1 MTSEIDPL
9 HLRTLAAIVDEGS
22 LERAAQA
29 LVVTP
34 SAVSQRLKAME
45 RQVGRVLLQR
55 SRPPRPTESGAV
67 LLRLAR
73 QVSHLEQEAHAAL
86 GTDEG
91 STTEVPLV
99 VNADSLATWAL
110 PALAPL
116 AARGDVVLDI
126 HREDEA
132 HSTGLLRSG
141 TVMAAVTSTPEPVQG
156 CVVDRLGAMR
166 YRAVAT
172 PEFVAR
178 WFPDGVGAASV
189 AVAPT
194 LDFDRLDELQGRFLR
209 RVTRRAV
216 SPPRHHVP
224 GSEEFA
230 EAVRRGL
237 GWAMLPDLQTT
248 DDRARGSLVPLGRR
262 PVIDV
267 PLFWQRWALDSPVLA
282 EVTAAIRAGAAEAL
296 LASPLR

>member
-1 MTSEIDPL
+1 MSASEIDAL

-29 LVVTP
+29 LVVSP

-73 QVSHLEQEAHAAL
+73 QVTHLEQEALSTL
-86 GTDEG
+86 GSDGDRVPEI
-91 STTEVPLV
+91 PLV

-132 HSTGLLRSG
+132 HSTELLRAG
-141 TVMAAVTSTPEPVQG
+141 TVMAAVTSTPDPVQG

-172 PEFVAR
+172 PEFAAR
-178 WFPDGVGAASV
+178 WFPDGVDADSV
-189 AVAPT
+189 ARAPT
-194 LDFDRLDELQGRFLR
+194 LDFDRKDELQSRFLR
-209 RVTRRAV
+209 RVTRRSV

-224 GSEEFA
+224 GSDEFA

-237 GWAMLPDLQTT
+237 GWAMLPDLQTVE
-248 DDRARGSLVPLGRR
+248 DRARGSLVELGER

-267 PLFWQRWALDSPVLA
+267 PLFWQRWTLDSPVLG
-282 EVTAAIRAGAAEAL
+282 EVTAAVRAGAAQAL
-296 LASPLR
+296 AKT